1 MSTFMAFALG
11 TLTGGVLGAI
21 GMLLLIR
28 ETKMD
33 LSVEEDS
40 IDLETPW
47 EVEELE
53 MPKEVHYGNY

>member
-33 LSVEEDS
+33 LSVEDS

-53 MPKEVHYGNY
+53 MPKEVKYGDF